1 MNRIGGYMSS
11 IVSARVLT
19 EDEQRSI
26 ERAWDTSDEKRK
38 LDEQRKRIREAI
50 ATKKSCHSH

>member
-1 MNRIGGYMSS
+1 MSS